1 MFIGKATI
9 WTVSDSLVQ
18 SLKDLGYYVCG
29 CVGGKSEH
37 ECLFIDNGEAH
48 KLFDEESGIHG
59 MEMKSGISDSVDCG
73 CDEEIFLEIARMTD
87 SNETIKKE

>member
-29 CVGGKSEH
+29 CVGGKSEY

-59 MEMKSGISDSVDCG
+59 MEMKLGISDSVDCG
-73 CDEEIFLEIARMTD
+73 CYEGMFLEIARMTD
-87 SNETIKKE
+87 GNETIKIE